1 MNLLLDHNRDLGGK
15 GMSEWRKLV
24 HLQALKNYFVLN
36 PGNEDHFLREV
47 KGILNALEILPA
59 FEENGKIYRSKN
71 EKLQF
76 WLNPDIDKTKA
87 PFKVHFWKPVP
98 VSSFEALE
106 QEIIKYFV
114 TGSWKSSF
122 DTAYSG
128 CQDSVG
134 FLKAISFAEVGTH
147 KLYNKILELLRLEF
161 SFRNENYKYRF
172 GENRTISEI
181 KFKYISKS
189 IVRDPFL
196 FRPETLH
203 ILANV
208 LKRPILLFADS
219 SSQHVVPELIAIRD
233 WNRPLF
239 LSEQEGQFQVLHM
252 KEVLSHP
259 HLRFIAPQFTYGEK
273 VFSLPQLYEYFNSSH
288 IYRKFDIGPIN
299 PKDNF

>member
-24 HLQALKNYFVLN
+24 YLQALKKYFVLN
-36 PGNEDHFLREV
+36 PDNEDRFIREV

-59 FEENGKIYRSKN
+59 FEENGKIYRLKN

-76 WLNPDIDKTKA
+76 WLNPVIDITKA
-87 PFKVHFWKPVP
+87 PFKVHFLKPVP
-98 VSSFEALE
+98 VLSFEALE

-122 DTAYSG
+122 VTAYSG
-128 CQDSVG
+128 CQDAVG
-134 FLKAISFAEVGTH
+134 FLKAISFAEVGTD

-181 KFKYISKS
+181 KFKYITKS
-189 IVRDPFL
+189 IVRDPFI
-196 FRPETLH
+196 FRPEVLH
-203 ILANV
+203 ILANA
-208 LKRPILLFADS
+208 LKKPIILIAGR
-219 SSQHVVPELIAIRD
+219 SSQHVVPELITIRD
-233 WNRPLF
+233 WNRPMF
-239 LSEQEGQFQVLHM
+239 LSEQEGRYQVLHIN
-252 KEVLSHP
+252 EVLP
-259 HLRFIAPQFTYGEK
+259 DFRLLAPQFTNGVK
-273 VFSLPQLYEYFNSSH
+273 VFTLPQIYEYFNSSP